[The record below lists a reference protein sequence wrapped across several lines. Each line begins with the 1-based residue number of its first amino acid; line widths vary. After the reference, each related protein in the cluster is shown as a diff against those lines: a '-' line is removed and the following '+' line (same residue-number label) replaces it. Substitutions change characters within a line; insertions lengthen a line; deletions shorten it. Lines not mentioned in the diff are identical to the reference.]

1 MKKIRKTIK
10 NISTVKK
17 VFHSQ
22 GTFPQLRK
30 CSTNKK
36 ISHKNMYLIKKFST
50 NKEVYHKQK
59 IFLDQGNFPQ
69 SRKFCTN
76 KDFSIVNKN
85 FCKQRSKRPSGSQN
99 YRSIQ
104 YWFLCKNIFNFLMFV
119 GNKRSYILNWTI
131 SFLST
136 CELSLLSI
144 KSLILYKV
152 LTECT

>member
-1 MKKIRKTIK
+1 MLHKQENFPQKYVLDQEVFHKQGSLPQTKNFSWSRKF
-10 NISTVKK
+10 STVKK
-17 VFHSQ
+17 I
-22 GTFPQLRK
+22 L
-30 CSTNKK
+30 
-36 ISHKNMYLIKKFST
+36 
-50 NKEVYHKQK
+50 HKQ
-59 IFLDQGNFPQ
+59 
-69 SRKFCTN
+69 R
-76 KDFSIVNKN
+76 FSIVNKN

-119 GNKRSYILNWTI
+119 GNKRSYIRNWTI